1 MKKYLKE
8 YTENLSVIILLFYVL
23 GFCYQFCYYQYFD
36 IEIQYY
42 ISLTDIIFTSIG
54 NLFTS
59 LIIFLIIE
67 VLILI
72 PADFFTAYLFR
83 YKNHT
88 KYESKSPKV
97 KFRLD
102 RYRDYLISI
111 NRKYYSFTLTIISFF
126 AGAFIFDDSFYFS
139 SVIMINFLYHLYLI
153 IEPKEG
159 TLDIKMKKNITSI
172 ALLIVLVLSYS
183 YWGHSD
189 ASNLKE
195 QYTSKIIS
203 FGDISTSNNVY
214 KYIGETS
221 GYYFVLNSQN
231 DDVIIANKG
240 GIDIAKVQTNKFR
253 QNEQKQAKKEMDE
266 FFEKVNYYLHMNKR

>member
-23 GFCYQFCYYQYFD
+23 GFCYQFCYYRYFD

-59 LIIFLIIE
+59 LIIFLFME

-83 YKNHT
+83 YKNDN
-88 KYESKSPKV
+88 KYENKSAKV
-97 KFRLD
+97 KFRQD
-102 RYRDYLISI
+102 RYRDYLIST
-111 NRKYYSFTLTIISFF
+111 NRKYYAFMLTVVIFF
-126 AGAFIFDDSFYFS
+126 AGAFIFDDSLYFYS
-139 SVIMINFLYHLYLI
+139 IIIINFLYHLYLL

-159 TLDIKMKKNITSI
+159 RIDIKMKKNITFI

-189 ASNLKE
+189 ASNLKK

-203 FGDISTSNNVY
+203 FEDISTDNNIY

-221 GYYFVLNSQN
+221 GYYFLLNSKT
-231 DDVIIANKG
+231 DDVLIANKG
-240 GIDIAKVQTNKFR
+240 GIETAKVKPNKFR
-253 QNEQKQAKKEMDE
+253 ENEKKQVEKQMNEI
-266 FFEKVNYYLHMNKR
+266 FEKVNYYLHINKK